1 MADKNKSFYLILEEL
16 EAIVESMDDGSLK
29 LEETIDSYEKGIT
42 LIKQAQESLQAFEK
56 KIKILNEQ
64 NELKDFD
71 EPNWKIWKI

>member
-1 MADKNKSFYLILEEL
+1 MAEKNKSFDLILEEL

-29 LEETIDSYEKGIT
+29 LEETIDSYEKGIK
-42 LIKQAQESLQAFEK
+42 LIKQAQQSLQAFEK

-71 EPNWKIWKI
+71 EPN